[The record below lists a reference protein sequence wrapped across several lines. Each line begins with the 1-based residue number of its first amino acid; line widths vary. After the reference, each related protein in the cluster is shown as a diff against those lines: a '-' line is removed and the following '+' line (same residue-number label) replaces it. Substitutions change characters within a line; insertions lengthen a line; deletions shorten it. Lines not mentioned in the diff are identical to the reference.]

1 MSRKP
6 HLILSSLDV
15 DRLEALLAQMSAAA
29 FPGKADL
36 EAEIARADIVDP
48 TDKTVD
54 ALMKLD
60 LPAGVDVEIKLQ

>member
-15 DRLEALLAQMSAAA
+15 DRLEALLAQMSATA

-36 EAEIARADIVDP
+36 EAEIARADIVEP
-48 TDKTVD
+48 TDI
-54 ALMKLD
+54 
-60 LPAGVDVEIKLQ
+60 PPDVVTMNSTAH